1 MSAAVGSSG
10 QKWGNTYGLS
20 PQFLESLWINGPLV
34 TRVFVA
40 NVSYITNFSTLFLN
54 ITMRMNMVTI
64 DNCGF
69 CQSDV
74 CTHACYSRGNYQRYS
89 HVFCWPMSG
98 GQGTGSVVV
107 LQSGRSPV

>member
-40 NVSYITNFSTLFLN
+40 NVSYITNFPALFFN
-54 ITMRMNMVTI
+54 ITVHKNMVTR

-69 CQSDV
+69 CQSNV
-74 CTHACYSRGNYQRYS
+74 CTHSCYSLESGEYQRYG
-89 HVFCWPMSG
+89 HYVFCLLMSVN
-98 GQGTGSVVV
+98 QGT
-107 LQSGRSPV
+107 R

>member
-40 NVSYITNFSTLFLN
+40 NVSYVRNFPALFLN
-54 ITMRMNMVTI
+54 VSVRMNMVTR
-64 DNCGF
+64 DSCGL
-69 CQSDV
+69 CQSNV
-74 CTHACYSRGNYQRYS
+74 CTHSGYSLESGKYQRCGNY
-89 HVFCWPMSG
+89 VFCLLMSVNL
-98 GQGTGSVVV
+98 GT
-107 LQSGRSPV
+107 R